1 MDPPART
8 ILVVDLEATCADD
21 ASLPPEA
28 MEIIEIGAA
37 WATPDGTVLDRFQA
51 FVRPLQRPALT
62 AFCTRL
68 TGIRQ
73 TDVDAAPLLPV
84 AARALQEFTRRHC
97 RPSGAVWASW
107 GDYDRKQLERDCARH
122 SIANP
127 LELPHQN
134 LKRLFAKRQRIGG
147 ELALAAACQLAK
159 IKLEGTQH
167 RALDDAINTAHLLP
181 WIVGTQSL
189 EGGTSDAG

>member
-1 MDPPART
+1 
-8 ILVVDLEATCADD
+8 
-21 ASLPPEA
+21 

-37 WATPDGTVLDRFQA
+37 WATADGTVLDRFQA

-62 AFCTRL
+62 AFCISL

-84 AARALQEFTRRHC
+84 AARALQEFALRGR
-97 RPSGAVWASW
+97 RPSAVWASW

-134 LKRLFAKRQRIGG
+134 LKRLFSKRQRIGG
-147 ELALAAACQLAK
+147 ALALATACQLAK
-159 IKLEGTQH
+159 IKLEGTFH

-181 WIVGTQSL
+181 WILGAQIL